1 MSVPRRVSDTK
12 RISEVSKPTNRA
24 SAPLRQL
31 DCCYSAAQRG
41 CWAGKKMKEPFVDAC
56 SDTAH
61 MYAYHVTPFTS
72 DPLLLGFSLEG
83 IISLYNIE
91 ERQWFKQGFYVATA
105 PLKIALEQAGEK
117 KKITRE
123 SHSLSESLNFAMENQ
138 VLHLVQHTKLLS
150 KSVHMWTAE
159 TAPCHKARR
168 AAICT
173 APPRTA
179 TSHWTTFCPSL
190 PFLSGRQKEK
200 RDKHPRHP
208 AAGVHWGSLEQP
220 CTENLPNYNTVC
232 YNQNMCSRKI
242 STQR

>member
-117 KKITRE
+117 KKKSQE
-123 SHSLSESLNFAMENQ
+123 SPTPSVNHWILLWRIKYCTWCNILSY
-138 VLHLVQHTKLLS
+138 
-150 KSVHMWTAE
+150 
-159 TAPCHKARR
+159 
-168 AAICT
+168 
-173 APPRTA
+173 
-179 TSHWTTFCPSL
+179 CPSL
-190 PFLSGRQKEK
+190 STCELLRQ
-200 RDKHPRHP
+200 HP
-208 AAGVHWGSLEQP
+208 ATKPEELQSALHLHVQP
-220 CTENLPNYNTVC
+220 RPTEPPSAHRFPSS
-232 YNQNMCSRKI
+232 QGGRRRRGI
-242 STQR
+242 STHGTQQLGCTGVL

>member
-1 MSVPRRVSDTK
+1 MATASISTSVRLFTWKETLLNRFLIMSVPRRVSDTK

-24 SAPLRQL
+24 SAPLGQL

-117 KKITRE
+117 KKNHKRVPLPQWITEFCYGE
-123 SHSLSESLNFAMENQ
+123 SS
-138 VLHLVQHTKLLS
+138 
-150 KSVHMWTAE
+150 TALG
-159 TAPCHKARR
+159 
-168 AAICT
+168 
-173 APPRTA
+173 A
-179 TSHWTTFCPSL
+179 T
-190 PFLSGRQKEK
+190 
-200 RDKHPRHP
+200 
-208 AAGVHWGSLEQP
+208 
-220 CTENLPNYNTVC
+220 Y
-232 YNQNMCSRKI
+232 
-242 STQR
+242 